1 MENVD
6 ALLGQA
12 SQAVEPMA
20 ARSEGTPDTETSTEE
35 TTDSSAEDAGGK
47 EESTSKEES
56 ATSSKAEEQGTDSTG
71 RSIKYKGKEIGL
83 DDSKYQMYAQKGY
96 DYEQKM
102 HQYRV
107 DRKLFEQEKESYGN
121 DIDELKSINDFA
133 KANPEFQSMLQREWA
148 KIQNGGVD
156 PNQSAYARQND
167 PSALEA
173 KLNSVMQRL
182 DATEQQRVARDTAE
196 KEAKLE
202 SAVESYKEK
211 FDSFEWD
218 KRDEFDQTLED
229 RVTQHAID
237 NGIKS
242 WTAAAND
249 YLMEE
254 HLNRASLS
262 AKEKAGSDIQK
273 QNKLGLGKITKKPQ
287 LNAIKSGSI
296 KNKSYS
302 DLANEA
308 LAELG
313 YD

>member
-20 ARSEGTPDTETSTEE
+20 ARAEGSLDTETTTEETPDSTEGTEE
-35 TTDSSAEDAGGK
+35 TTTKDD
-47 EESTSKEES
+47 S
-56 ATSSKAEEQGTDSTG
+56 ATSNEVEQGTDSTG
-71 RSIKYKGKEIGL
+71 RNIKYKGKDIGL

-102 HQYRV
+102 HQHRV
-107 DRKLFEQEKESYGN
+107 DRKLFEQEKESYGA

-133 KANPEFQSMLQREWA
+133 KSNPEFQSMLQREWA
-148 KIQNGGVD
+148 KIQNGGID
-156 PNQSAYARQND
+156 PNQSEYARAND
-167 PSALEA
+167 PSAMEA
-173 KLNSVMQRL
+173 RLNSVVQRL
-182 DATEQQRVARDTAE
+182 DATENQRVSRENAE

-202 SAVESYKEK
+202 SAVEGYKEK
-211 FDSFEWD
+211 FDNFEWTQ
-218 KRDEFDQTLED
+218 RDEFDQTLED

-254 HLNRASLS
+254 HVNRASLS
-262 AKEKAGSDIQK
+262 AKEKAAADIQK

-287 LNAIKSGSI
+287 LNNIKAGNV